1 MQRLSLM
8 RIMKRQRMKYEEF
21 ESIYPVTI
29 YHKTIP
35 WIYNSCH
42 FLSFRDRI
50 IEKIYDLI
58 MRITK
63 GSTANGRAENKRR
76 SFHLA

>member
-1 MQRLSLM
+1 MQRLGLM

-35 WIYNSCH
+35 WITIRVIFCR
-42 FLSFRDRI
+42 FVTELLKKF
-50 IEKIYDLI
+50 
-58 MRITK
+58 
-63 GSTANGRAENKRR
+63 R

>member
-1 MQRLSLM
+1 MQRLGLM

-50 IEKIYDLI
+50 IEKIYDFI
-58 MRITK
+58 MRITN